1 MLQENKKN
9 SNPKI
14 SSRTSLFWTL
24 PEQLS
29 KLHRAF
35 PQICPKPL
43 LQEKT
48 KPQTPRFLLAHPCFE
63 LCQNSS
69 PSYTAHFP
77 KSVQNHCC
85 KKKQQNLKPQDFFSH
100 IPILNS
106 ARTALQVTPRISAN
120 LSWANVPKKNDKT
133 SDPKIS
139 SHPSLFATL
148 PEQLS
153 KLQRAFPQTCLEPM
167 SPKKHKTSD
176 PKISSHTS
184 LFSTLPEQLSKL
196 HRAFPQICPKPL
208 LQEKQNLKPQDFI
221 SHIPVLNSTGTA
233 PYTTTHFCKAIRY
246 GTKKPRARIRCCSSV
261 LSTTSTT
268 CEWKPLLGSG
278 V

>member
-120 LSWANVPKKNDKT
+120 LSWANVPKKRQNLRPQDF
-133 SDPKIS
+133 IS
-139 SHPSLFATL
+139 PIPVCNSAGAALQVTARISPN
-148 PEQLS
+148 LS
-153 KLQRAFPQTCLEPM
+153 WANV
-167 SPKKHKTSD
+167 PKKT
-176 PKISSHTS
+176 
-184 LFSTLPEQLSKL
+184 
-196 HRAFPQICPKPL
+196 
-208 LQEKQNLKPQDFI
+208 QNLRPQDFI
-221 SHIPVLNSTGTA
+221 SHIPVFNSARTA
-233 PYTTTHFCKAIRY
+233 LQVT
-246 GTKKPRARIRCCSSV
+246 PRISAN
-261 LSTTSTT
+261 LS
-268 CEWKPLLGSG
+268 
-278 V
+278 

>member
-35 PQICPKPL
+35 LQICPKPL

-120 LSWANVPKKNDKT
+120 LSWANVPKKPTK
-133 SDPKIS
+133 
-139 SHPSLFATL
+139 
-148 PEQLS
+148 
-153 KLQRAFPQTCLEPM
+153 PQTPRFHLTHPCLQLCRSS
-167 SPKKHKTSD
+167 SPSYSAH
-176 PKISSHTS
+176 
-184 LFSTLPEQLSKL
+184 F
-196 HRAFPQICPKPL
+196 PKPVL
-208 LQEKQNLKPQDFI
+208 SQCPQKNTKPQTPRFHLTHPCFQLCQNSSPSYTAHFRKSVLNHCCKKKQNLKPQDFI